1 MAQRTTSNDADVMYF
16 IADGAEDDVP
26 TKLQEIEI
34 QVLNTSSCR
43 DLMPVLNQQSVQD
56 EMVCIWDPR
65 DVADEEKRGIC
76 QVLAFT

>member
-1 MAQRTTSNDADVMYF
+1 MIEYIKLCVVQVLTS
-16 IADGAEDDVP
+16 GEEDDVT

-65 DVADEEKRGIC
+65 DVTDEEKRGIC
-76 QVLAFT
+76 QVLVFT